1 MIKIA
6 VCDDEKKVL
15 EEVSL
20 YIEEYMKKAK
30 KNEVEVFCFQSV
42 EELISSLEQKRT
54 FDIYMLDVY
63 IGAELGT
70 RLAKDLRRKGIESP
84 IIFLTSSLE
93 HAPQSFEV
101 GTLRYLMKPL
111 DPIKFYEAMEVGIAA
126 AEKTKEKL
134 IKFSIGKE
142 IECISVNHII
152 YTEAHAHYQ
161 YITLEGEKQ
170 IRVRMTVAEL
180 FTKLIRYG
188 GFIRVG
194 SAYIL
199 NLRNIK
205 NVSASEV
212 HFYNDIHVNIPRG
225 KHTEI
230 KKAFWEFQYES
241 SGVMSSEK

>member
-15 EEVSL
+15 EEVTS
-20 YIEEYMKKAK
+20 YVEEYMKRANK
-30 KNEVEVFCFQSV
+30 KEAEVFWFQSV
-42 EELISSLEQKRT
+42 EELKNSLEQKQM
-54 FDIYMLDVY
+54 FDIYLLDVY
-63 IGAELGT
+63 IGEELGT
-70 RLAKDLRRKGIESP
+70 MLAKDLRRRGIESP

-101 GTLRYLMKPL
+101 GTLRYLIKPI

-126 AEKTKEKL
+126 AAKANEKL
-134 IKFSIGKE
+134 IKFYTGKE
-142 IECISVNHII
+142 IECIDVNHIV

-161 YITLEGEKQ
+161 YITYKEGKQ
-170 IRVRMTVAEL
+170 IRVRMTVTEL
-180 FTKLIRYG
+180 LTKLMRYG

-205 NVSASEV
+205 NVSTSEV
-212 HFYNDIHVNIPRG
+212 YFYNDIHINIPRG
-225 KHTEI
+225 KHAEI
-230 KKAFWEFQYES
+230 KKAFWEFQYE
-241 SGVMSSEK
+241 E

>member
-15 EEVSL
+15 EEVTS
-20 YIEEYMKKAK
+20 YVEEYMKRA
-30 KNEVEVFCFQSV
+30 NEKEAEVFCFQSV
-42 EELISSLEQKRT
+42 EELKNSLEQKQT
-54 FDIYMLDVY
+54 FDIYLLDVY
-63 IGAELGT
+63 IREELGT
-70 RLAKDLRRKGIESP
+70 MLAKDLRRRGIESP

-93 HAPQSFEV
+93 HAPQSFEL
-101 GTLRYLMKPL
+101 GTLRYLLKPI

-142 IECISVNHII
+142 IEFINVNHII

-161 YITLEGEKQ
+161 YITCEGGRQ
-170 IRVRMTVAEL
+170 IRVRMTVTEL
-180 FTKLIRYG
+180 FTKLMRYG

-205 NVSASEV
+205 NVSTSEV
-212 HFYNDIHVNIPRG
+212 HFYNDIHINIPRG
-225 KHTEI
+225 KHAEI
-230 KKAFWEFQYES
+230 KKAFWEFQYE
-241 SGVMSSEK
+241 E

>member
-15 EEVSL
+15 EEVSS
-20 YIEEYMKKAK
+20 YIEKYLEKTKKKEA
-30 KNEVEVFCFQSV
+30 EVHCFQSV
-42 EELISSLEQKRT
+42 EELINSLEQKRT

-63 IGAELGT
+63 IGEELGT
-70 RLAKDLRRKGIESP
+70 RLAKELRRKGIESP

-101 GTLRYLMKPL
+101 GTLRYLMKPI
-111 DPIKFYEAMEVGIAA
+111 DPVKFYEAMEVGIAT
-126 AEKTKEKL
+126 AEKANEKL
-134 IKFSIGKE
+134 IKFHTGKE
-142 IECISVNHII
+142 IECINVNHII

-161 YITLEGEKQ
+161 YITYEDGKQ
-170 IRVRMTVAEL
+170 IRVRMTVTEL
-180 FTKLIRYG
+180 LTKLMKYG

-205 NVSASEV
+205 NVSTSEV
-212 HFYNDIHVNIPRG
+212 HFYNDIHINIPRG
-225 KHTEI
+225 KHAEI
-230 KKAFWEFQYES
+230 KKAFWEFQYE
-241 SGVMSSEK
+241 E

>member
-15 EEVSL
+15 EEVTS
-20 YIEEYMKKAK
+20 YVEEYMKRANK
-30 KNEVEVFCFQSV
+30 KEAEVFCFQSV
-42 EELISSLEQKRT
+42 EELKNSLEQKQM
-54 FDIYMLDVY
+54 FDIYLLDVY
-63 IGAELGT
+63 IGEELGT
-70 RLAKDLRRKGIESP
+70 MLAKDLRRRGIESP

-101 GTLRYLMKPL
+101 GTLRYLIKPI

-126 AEKTKEKL
+126 AAKANEKL
-134 IKFSIGKE
+134 IKFHTGKE
-142 IECISVNHII
+142 IECIDVNHIV

-161 YITLEGEKQ
+161 YITYKEGKQ
-170 IRVRMTVAEL
+170 IRVRMTVTEL
-180 FTKLIRYG
+180 LTKLMRYG

-205 NVSASEV
+205 NVSTSEV
-212 HFYNDIHVNIPRG
+212 YFYNDIHINIPRG
-225 KHTEI
+225 KHAEI
-230 KKAFWEFQYES
+230 KKAFWEFQYE
-241 SGVMSSEK
+241 E

>member
-15 EEVSL
+15 EEVTS
-20 YIEEYMKKAK
+20 YVEEYMKRANK
-30 KNEVEVFCFQSV
+30 KEAEVFCFQSV
-42 EELISSLEQKRT
+42 EELKNSLEQKQM
-54 FDIYMLDVY
+54 FDIYLLDVY
-63 IGAELGT
+63 IGEELGT
-70 RLAKDLRRKGIESP
+70 MLAKDLRRRGIESP

-101 GTLRYLMKPL
+101 GTLRYLIKPI

-126 AEKTKEKL
+126 AAKANEKL
-134 IKFSIGKE
+134 IKFYTGKE
-142 IECISVNHII
+142 IECIDVNHIV

-161 YITLEGEKQ
+161 YITYKEGKQ
-170 IRVRMTVAEL
+170 IRVRMTVTEL
-180 FTKLIRYG
+180 LNKLMRYG

-205 NVSASEV
+205 NVSTSEV
-212 HFYNDIHVNIPRG
+212 YFYNDIHINIPRG
-225 KHTEI
+225 KHAEI
-230 KKAFWEFQYES
+230 KKAFWEFQYE
-241 SGVMSSEK
+241 E